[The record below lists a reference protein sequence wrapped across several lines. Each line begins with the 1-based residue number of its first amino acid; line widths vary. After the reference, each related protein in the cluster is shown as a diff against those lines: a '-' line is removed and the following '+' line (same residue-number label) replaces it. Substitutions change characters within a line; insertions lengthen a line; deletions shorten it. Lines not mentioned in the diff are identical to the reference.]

1 MSDKTK
7 LWFLED
13 YDLFQSLSEKE
24 IGGIEESVFAR
35 TLKKNEMLRF
45 PEKLNKYVYFLKHGV
60 LKVMATDENGKEA
73 IIYLIKPGNLFGE
86 IGLFGDFEYVEEYAV
101 AVEESVVC
109 FIDAA
114 KLKQWINENEDLRVR
129 IFKQMGT
136 RLQKMENRLLSML
149 FKDAQHRIYEF
160 LIDFV
165 KDFGTKT
172 EEGYEVKNF
181 LTNDD
186 IAKLT
191 ATSRQTVNSVLNDL
205 REKKWIDYNKDIISI
220 PFSSELL
227 KYSRG
232 KAA

>member
-1 MSDKTK
+1 
-7 LWFLED
+7 
-13 YDLFQSLSEKE
+13 
-24 IGGIEESVFAR
+24 
-35 TLKKNEMLRF
+35 MLRF